1 MLERELRTLCD
12 GVEEVVEVGGAGLML
27 GVGLVDADGAPWPLD
42 RMRRLG
48 AACAEAGVLI
58 QTLGS
63 RIVLVPPFVVD
74 ETDCEQIVEAI
85 ASAVAASAR

>member
-1 MLERELRTLCD
+1 
-12 GVEEVVEVGGAGLML
+12 
-27 GVGLVDADGAPWPLD
+27 
-42 RMRRLG
+42 MRRLG

-85 ASAVAASAR
+85 ASAVAASAREREPAHA